1 MLISSLAFIYS
12 LRRTPDLTLK
22 KNILANYLGN
32 FWTSLMGLVFI
43 PSYIF
48 YLGMES
54 YGLIGFFA
62 VLQASLILLDGGVTP
77 TVSRE
82 MSRFTG
88 GLHSPETIR
97 DLLRTMETLIFVI
110 ACIFVFSVFIS
121 AEWIACNWLKV
132 EKLPIE
138 VVKNALMIM
147 GLITALRLF
156 EGLFRGALIGLQ
168 RQVVFNI
175 FNSAMATLRGA
186 GAWLM
191 LKFFSTSILHFFYWQ
206 AFISCLTVLI
216 FYTLVYRRIP
226 GISRRGRFSSLELS
240 KVWRFTAGIFI
251 STLLAFL
258 LTQIDKILLSRI
270 LSLKEFGK
278 YNLAYTVANSI
289 LLLVGPVTQA
299 HLPRLTE
306 LFSKDMRTELRQVF
320 HQGAQMVSV
329 IAGTAALVFWFFGET
344 MLQDWFS
351 AEINSSE
358 LALLAG
364 LLMAGTL
371 LNAFMNMPYLL
382 QLALGKSKLVLSV
395 NVVAVA
401 AFIPAILYLSPT
413 YGAFGTA
420 WAWIALNVGYIVFAS
435 ESMLSDLFPGEVR
448 AWLIKDILKPIFPAF
463 FVILMCR
470 LVKPSEVSGILNLLY
485 AFFSAMVSILIAARF
500 SDALPKPVAQFLFSG
515 FGDKNSGKA

>member
-1 MLISSLAFIYS
+1 M
-12 LRRTPDLTLK
+12 TLK

-48 YLGMES
+48 YLGIES

-62 VLQASLILLDGGVTP
+62 VFQASLILLDGGVTP

-97 DLLRTMETLIFVI
+97 DLLRTMETLIFGV
-110 ACIFVFSVFIS
+110 ACTFVFSVFLS
-121 AEWIACNWLKV
+121 AEWVACNWLKV

-138 VVKNALMIM
+138 VVENALIIM
-147 GLITALRLF
+147 GLITSLRLF

-168 RQVVFNI
+168 RQVAFNI
-175 FNSAMATLRGA
+175 FNSAMATLRGG

-191 LKFFSTSILHFFYWQ
+191 LKFVSTSILHFFYWQ
-206 AFISCLTVLI
+206 AFISCLTVVI
-216 FYTLVYRRIP
+216 FSIQVYRCIP
-226 GISRRGRFSSLELS
+226 RISRRGRFSSLELS
-240 KVWRFTAGIFI
+240 KVWCFTAGIFI

-278 YNLAYTVANSI
+278 YNLAYTVANTI
-289 LLLVGPVTQA
+289 LLLVGPITQA
-299 HLPRLTE
+299 HFPRLTE
-306 LFSKDMRTELRQVF
+306 LFSKDMITELRQVF
-320 HQGAQMVSV
+320 RQGAQMVTI

-344 MLQDWFS
+344 ILRDWLS
-351 AEINSSE
+351 AEINSGE
-358 LALLAG
+358 LASLAG

-382 QLALGKSKLVLSV
+382 QLAFGRTKLVLAV
-395 NVVAVA
+395 NVAAAA
-401 AFIPAILYLSPT
+401 AFIPAIIYISPT
-413 YGAFGTA
+413 YGAFGAA
-420 WAWIALNVGYIVFAS
+420 WAWIALNTGYIVFAS
-435 ESMLSDLFPGEVR
+435 KPMLSDLFPGGVR
-448 AWLIKDILKPIFPAF
+448 AWLVKDILKPIFPAF
-463 FVILMCR
+463 SVVFLCR
-470 LVKPSEVSGILNLLY
+470 LVKPSEISGILNLLY
-485 AFFSAMVSILIAARF
+485 ALFSAMISVMLSVRF
-500 SDALPKPVAQFLFSG
+500 SDALPKPILQFLFSG
-515 FGDKNSGKA
+515 FGDKNSRKV